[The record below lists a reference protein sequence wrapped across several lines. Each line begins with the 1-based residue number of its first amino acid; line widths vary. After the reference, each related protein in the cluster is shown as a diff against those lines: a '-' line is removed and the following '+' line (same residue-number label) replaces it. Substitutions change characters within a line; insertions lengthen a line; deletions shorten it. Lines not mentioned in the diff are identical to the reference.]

1 MEPIE
6 EARRLGE
13 KIRARREQIGLSQ
26 KTLAEQ
32 VGFSAHQIISQI
44 ETGQRELKVWELVRF
59 ADALHVAFAD
69 LVHTNMPTNPQP
81 LVLWRNEPVE
91 NKPLREAEFLER
103 CRRFAHVE
111 MLAGR
116 QPYKQ
121 FPAVRRDLA
130 QLAWNEARDLGQ
142 DVWRQMG
149 LGDRPA
155 KSLVTALEEQYGI
168 QVWYADLGRDGSA
181 ACVKGDFGQAILMNT
196 TEAPW
201 RRNFSFGHELF
212 HLITWDSPNCSEP
225 VVHKLAN
232 AFASSLLLP
241 SDVVTPEFERRLT
254 PRGISLADLI
264 TLAREFEVS
273 TEALLWRLVNLR
285 LLDHDVVERVL
296 TNDDFRNVDRTSMAS
311 SWWSPP
317 PLPERFVRL
326 AFLAYN
332 KGKLSKAVLA
342 DYLGASLIDLK
353 TRLLEYGLDET
364 ADYDASVPV
373 AA

>member
-1 MEPIE
+1 
-6 EARRLGE
+6 
-13 KIRARREQIGLSQ
+13 
-26 KTLAEQ
+26 
-32 VGFSAHQIISQI
+32 
-44 ETGQRELKVWELVRF
+44 
-59 ADALHVAFAD
+59 
-69 LVHTNMPTNPQP
+69 
-81 LVLWRNEPVE
+81 
-91 NKPLREAEFLER
+91 
-103 CRRFAHVE
+103 
-111 MLAGR
+111 
-116 QPYKQ
+116 
-121 FPAVRRDLA
+121 
-130 QLAWNEARDLGQ
+130 
-142 DVWRQMG
+142 MG

-155 KSLVTALEEQYGI
+155 KSLVTVLEEQYGI

-181 ACVKGDFGQAILMNT
+181 ACVKGDLVQAILMNT

-225 VVHKLAN
+225 IVHKLAN

-241 SDVVTPEFERRLT
+241 SDAVTPEFERRLT

-285 LLDHDVVERVL
+285 LLDHDVVEHVL

-326 AFLAYN
+326 AFLAYQ

-342 DYLGASLIDLK
+342 DYLGVSLIELK

-364 ADYDASVPV
+364 ADYDASVP
-373 AA
+373 AAA

>member
-26 KTLAEQ
+26 KALAEQ
-32 VGFSAHQIISQI
+32 VGLSAHQIVSQI
-44 ETGQRELKVWELVRF
+44 ETGQRELKAWELVRF

-69 LVHTNMPTNPQP
+69 LVHTSMPPNPQP

-111 MLAGR
+111 TLAGR

-212 HLITWDSPNCSEP
+212 HLITWDSSNCSEP

-296 TNDDFRNVDRTSMAS
+296 RNDDFRNVDRTSTAS

-326 AFLAYN
+326 AFLAYQ

-364 ADYDASVPV
+364 ADYDASVP
-373 AA
+373 AAA

>member
-1 MEPIE
+1 
-6 EARRLGE
+6 
-13 KIRARREQIGLSQ
+13 
-26 KTLAEQ
+26 
-32 VGFSAHQIISQI
+32 
-44 ETGQRELKVWELVRF
+44 
-59 ADALHVAFAD
+59 
-69 LVHTNMPTNPQP
+69 
-81 LVLWRNEPVE
+81 
-91 NKPLREAEFLER
+91 
-103 CRRFAHVE
+103 
-111 MLAGR
+111 
-116 QPYKQ
+116 
-121 FPAVRRDLA
+121 
-130 QLAWNEARDLGQ
+130 
-142 DVWRQMG
+142 
-149 LGDRPA
+149 
-155 KSLVTALEEQYGI
+155 
-168 QVWYADLGRDGSA
+168 
-181 ACVKGDFGQAILMNT
+181 MNT

-326 AFLAYN
+326 AFLAYK